1 MTKSVYTL
9 SSARLLYSL
18 PLILLAGCGSPEER
32 AQGFYEKGME
42 LIAKQD
48 DLGARVQLHS
58 AIKYKA
64 DRVDVWRALVGV
76 EERLKSGP
84 SVFQD
89 LRRVV
94 ELDPNDLGAK
104 VKLARIMVAGGAGD
118 AALKLIEIANDNDTP
133 NAPFHAL
140 KATQRPAFLLDSEIG
155 DRAVF
160 SGFWKLEPLVAAVD
174 SMLADAAAYDSYKA
188 HFGGPPPA

>member
-1 MTKSVYTL
+1 MMKSLYTA
-9 SSARLLYSL
+9 SSARWLYSL

-42 LIAKQD
+42 LIAKND
-48 DLGARVQLHS
+48 DLGARVQLLS
-58 AIKYKA
+58 AAKYKA

-94 ELDPNDLGAK
+94 ELDPNDLDAR
-104 VKLARIMVAGGAGD
+104 VKLARIMAGGGGAGR
-118 AALKLIEIANDNDTP
+118 ALQKMQGVEEN
-133 NAPFHAL
+133 
-140 KATQRPAFLLDSEIG
+140 S
-155 DRAVF
+155 
-160 SGFWKLEPLVAAVD
+160 
-174 SMLADAAAYDSYKA
+174 
-188 HFGGPPPA
+188 

>member
-1 MTKSVYTL
+1 MMQSLYTVR
-9 SSARLLYSL
+9 SARLLYSL

-42 LIAKQD
+42 LIAKKD

-58 AIKYKA
+58 ALKFKA

-84 SVFQD
+84 AVFQD

-94 ELDPNDLGAK
+94 ELDPNDLDAR
-104 VKLARIMVAGGAGD
+104 VKLARIMVGGGAGD
-118 AALKLIEIANDNDTP
+118 
-133 NAPFHAL
+133 
-140 KATQRPAFLLDSEIG
+140 
-155 DRAVF
+155 
-160 SGFWKLEPLVAAVD
+160 
-174 SMLADAAAYDSYKA
+174 
-188 HFGGPPPA
+188 

>member
-1 MTKSVYTL
+1 MMKSVYTS

-42 LIAKQD
+42 LIAKND
-48 DLGARVQLHS
+48 DLGARVQLLS
-58 AIKYKA
+58 AAKYKA

-84 SVFQD
+84 SVFQG

-94 ELDPNDLGAK
+94 ELDPNDLDAR
-104 VKLARIMVAGGAGD
+104 VKLAPLFVAGG
-118 AALKLIEIANDNDTP
+118 P
-133 NAPFHAL
+133 P
-140 KATQRPAFLLDSEIG
+140 
-155 DRAVF
+155 
-160 SGFWKLEPLVAAVD
+160 
-174 SMLADAAAYDSYKA
+174 AAA
-188 HFGGPPPA
+188 P

>member
-1 MTKSVYTL
+1 MKSLYTVR
-9 SSARLLYSL
+9 SARLLYSL

-42 LIAKQD
+42 LIAKND
-48 DLGARVQLHS
+48 DLGARVQLLS
-58 AIKYKA
+58 AAKYKA

-94 ELDPNDLGAK
+94 ELDPNDLDAR
-104 VKLARIMVAGGAGD
+104 VKLAH
-118 AALKLIEIANDNDTP
+118 LYPSTSP
-133 NAPFHAL
+133 
-140 KATQRPAFLLDSEIG
+140 
-155 DRAVF
+155 
-160 SGFWKLEPLVAAVD
+160 
-174 SMLADAAAYDSYKA
+174 
-188 HFGGPPPA
+188 